1 MIVWLVDLI
10 FKLAMLAILARLVL
24 SLIGFGNRP
33 GFGRI
38 ITGVTDLIIRP
49 FRNRVNVRGMNAD
62 FGPVLA
68 FIALIVVRWVV
79 IRIING

>member
-1 MIVWLVDLI
+1 MFVWLVDLV
-10 FKLAMLAILARLVL
+10 FKLAMLAILARMIFT
-24 SLIGFGNRP
+24 LIGFGNRP

-38 ITGVTDLIIRP
+38 INAITEPVIKP

-62 FGPVLA
+62 FGPVIA
-68 FIALIVVRWVV
+68 FVALIIVRWIV